1 MNKRRAIRNAYRE
14 ACRHTNRAEFL
25 RIARAEIHADF
36 WHLFDETHPD
46 YAKRFTFG
54 RGGRGGGRSTNISK
68 ALVHLA
74 MDNKMRFV
82 CGRSYQNS
90 IEESCKN
97 DILEQI
103 ETLGLSSY
111 FDNRA
116 RDGSI
121 TCLATG
127 AKFIFKGFERAD
139 KSIKSMSAID
149 ILWWEEADGAVASML
164 DKIEPTIRK
173 KGSRL
178 VFSWNPT
185 DENAAIEK
193 FRLINLDHAL
203 GAVERNTHYFNNPW
217 CPPSLIAGAELLKA
231 KDYEKYLH
239 VYEGHYYIAS
249 QRSILGKLVKKRTF
263 VIDKTYGDPL
273 IGIDWGFSND
283 PTAIVECYIKGRDL
297 YIRRAASKVGLGL
310 TDTPLWLIK
319 HAPNILRY
327 TSRAD
332 SARPETIHLCQQQ
345 IRLMK
350 GAKKEKGSV
359 ETGISFLQSFDN
371 IYIHPDCQPDTAS
384 ELIAYQW
391 KTDKYEEI
399 TAIPEDA
406 NNHYADAIRYGL
418 EPAIRVT
425 GGFAVA

>member
-1 MNKRRAIRNAYRE
+1 M
-14 ACRHTNRAEFL
+14 
-25 RIARAEIHADF
+25 
-36 WHLFDETHPD
+36 
-46 YAKRFTFG
+46 
-54 RGGRGGGRSTNISK
+54 
-68 ALVHLA
+68 
-74 MDNKMRFV
+74 
-82 CGRSYQNS
+82 
-90 IEESCKN
+90 
-97 DILEQI
+97 
-103 ETLGLSSY
+103 
-111 FDNRA
+111 
-116 RDGSI
+116 
-121 TCLATG
+121 
-127 AKFIFKGFERAD
+127 
-139 KSIKSMSAID
+139 
-149 ILWWEEADGAVASML
+149 
-164 DKIEPTIRK
+164 
-173 KGSRL
+173 
-178 VFSWNPT
+178 
-185 DENAAIEK
+185 
-193 FRLINLDHAL
+193 
-203 GAVERNTHYFNNPW
+203 
-217 CPPSLIAGAELLKA
+217 
-231 KDYEKYLH
+231 H

-319 HAPNILRY
+319 HVPNILRY

-406 NNHYADAIRYGL
+406 NNHYADAMRYGL